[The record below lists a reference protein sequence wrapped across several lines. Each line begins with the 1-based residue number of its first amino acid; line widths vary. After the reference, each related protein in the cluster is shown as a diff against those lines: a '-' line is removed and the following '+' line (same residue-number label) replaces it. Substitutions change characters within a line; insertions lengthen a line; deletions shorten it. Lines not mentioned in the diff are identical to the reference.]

1 MPTKLNLA
9 SRPFN
14 NRALPWMITA
24 VVIFVSV
31 ISLIF
36 IVRATQQANAQ
47 ADAVQRDINNLG
59 QQEQALRLQAEAV
72 KNSFTSDQLQILDS
86 AHALVDRKRFSWSRL
101 FADLESALP
110 GTVRVKSIAVRRV
123 VTRGD
128 ETLAELD
135 MTVVAK
141 TPNIVTDMI
150 AEMDRAGVFHADLRA
165 QNLKRGR
172 GESGAEYELAVIYRP
187 RAGAAIETRA
197 VAANASEMGG
207 DAK

>member
-24 VVIFVSV
+24 VVIFVSLV
-31 ISLIF
+31 SLIF
-36 IVRATQQANAQ
+36 IVQATRQANAQ

-59 QQEQALRLQAEAV
+59 QQEQALRVQAEAV
-72 KNSFTSDQLQILDS
+72 KNSFNSDQLQVLDS

-110 GTVRVKSIAVRRV
+110 GAVRVKSIAVRRV

-135 MTVVAK
+135 MTVIAK

-165 QNLKRGR
+165 QNLQRGR

-197 VAANASEMGG
+197 VAANASEMSGG
-207 DAK
+207 AK

>member
-24 VVIFVSV
+24 VVIFVSLV
-31 ISLIF
+31 SLIF
-36 IVRATQQANAQ
+36 IVQATRQANAQ

-59 QQEQALRLQAEAV
+59 QQEQALRVQAEAV
-72 KNSFTSDQLQILDS
+72 KNSFTSDQLQVLDS

-110 GTVRVKSIAVRRV
+110 GAVRVKSIAVRRV

-135 MTVVAK
+135 MTVIAK

-165 QNLKRGR
+165 QNLQRGR

-197 VAANASEMGG
+197 VAANASEMSGG
-207 DAK
+207 AK

>member
-1 MPTKLNLA
+1 
-9 SRPFN
+9 
-14 NRALPWMITA
+14 MITA
-24 VVIFVSV
+24 VVIFVSLV
-31 ISLIF
+31 SLIF

-47 ADAVQRDINNLG
+47 ANAVQNDINNLG
-59 QQEQALRLQAEAV
+59 QLEQALRVQAEAV
-72 KNSFTSDQLQILDS
+72 KNSFTSEQLQTLDA

-110 GTVRVKSIAVRRV
+110 GSVRVKSIAVRRV

-165 QNLKRGR
+165 QNLQRGR

-187 RAGAAIETRA
+187 RAGAAIETT
-197 VAANASEMGG
+197 VLAANSSEVRAG
-207 DAK
+207 AK

>member
-141 TPNIVTDMI
+141 APNIVTDMI

-165 QNLKRGR
+165 QNLQRGR

>member
-24 VVIFVSV
+24 VVIFVSLV
-31 ISLIF
+31 SLIF
-36 IVRATQQANAQ
+36 IVQATRQANAQ

-59 QQEQALRLQAEAV
+59 QQEQALRVQAEAV
-72 KNSFTSDQLQILDS
+72 KNSFTSDQLQMLDS

-110 GTVRVKSIAVRRV
+110 GAVRVKSIAVRRV

-135 MTVVAK
+135 MTVIAK

-165 QNLKRGR
+165 QNLQRGR

-197 VAANASEMGG
+197 VAANASEMSGG
-207 DAK
+207 PK